1 MRSSLMIFIIIIL
14 INAVNSLS
22 VSFEAIKE
30 HHYADIYCIAK
41 YDKCTTHC
49 KGLSEPYLSPCFHT
63 YIHIIYCIK
72 SPIYRLIIS
81 LFHVDGDFLI
91 RYQ

>member
-49 KGLSEPYLSPCFHT
+49 KGLSEPYLSPCVRDCMEFCELNAINNKKT
-63 YIHIIYCIK
+63 T
-72 SPIYRLIIS
+72 
-81 LFHVDGDFLI
+81 
-91 RYQ
+91 